1 MDAGKGKAGA
11 AACCPHRLPPDP
23 SPALAPCGTWGL
35 GKLRLVVWEWL
46 LNPPASLPPL
56 GTLVGLWAR
65 EGGGHGG

>member
-1 MDAGKGKAGA
+1 MQGRERQAQLPA
-11 AACCPHRLPPDP
+11 APTGLPQ
-23 SPALAPCGTWGL
+23 APPLLWTWGL
-35 GKLRLVVWEWL
+35 EKLRLVVWEWL